1 MEVRQLRWGQ
11 AADEPAICE
20 ADVILGAD
28 VVWGG
33 QKKKVKKVLTAG
45 KRAGVVMV
53 WVS

>member
-33 QKKKVKKVLTAG
+33 KKKKLEKEKK
-45 KRAGVVMV
+45 
-53 WVS
+53 S